1 MTEMTRCGN
10 PESLIAFVYD
20 ECELEERESIA
31 AHLAMCASCAE
42 EIQSLRDTRAHLG
55 AWSPP
60 ALPLGFQITRTEAE
74 SPTLAPGATGGRP
87 GKVLR
92 PAAFWSRPLP
102 AWAQVAAAALI
113 FAAGMSVNV
122 VRSSGEE
129 PARVASAPNATRPVA
144 VTAPRPASDF
154 AVTRAEFAR
163 LDARLRAMENADVAR
178 ASYAPRNTAAGNTA
192 AFDTDVLARVTALEQ
207 RVARGERENVGNF
220 ARLAVA
226 VEGARHELETNREA
240 AERVN
245 VMESELEQHKQFLRS
260 IGPAVTRVAFTN
272 GR

>member
-1 MTEMTRCGN
+1 MTRCGN

-60 ALPLGFQITRTEAE
+60 ALSLGFQITRTESE
-74 SPTLAPGATGGRP
+74 APA
-87 GKVLR
+87 KVLR
-92 PAAFWSRPLP
+92 PAAWWSRPMP

-122 VRSSGEE
+122 VRSSGQEA
-129 PARVASAPNATRPVA
+129 ARVASEPRATQPAAAP
-144 VTAPRPASDF
+144 APRAVSDF
-154 AVTRAEFAR
+154 SVTRAEFAR
-163 LDARLRAMENADVAR
+163 LDARLRAMENADVSR
-178 ASYAPRNTAAGNTA
+178 ASYAPRNGDS
-192 AFDTDVLARVTALEQ
+192 FDMDVAARVTALEQ
-207 RVARGERENVGNF
+207 RLAKSERETTGN
-220 ARLAVA
+220 LAQLANA
-226 VEGARHELETNREA
+226 VYGTRREIEA
-240 AERVN
+240 TRDASERVSVIEGELQQHREVLRN
-245 VMESELEQHKQFLRS
+245 VV
-260 IGPAVTRVAFTN
+260 PAGIARVAYTN

>member
-1 MTEMTRCGN
+1 MNEMTRCGN

-20 ECELEERESIA
+20 ECEVEERESIA

-60 ALPLGFQITRTEAE
+60 ALTLGFQITRTDQPAE
-74 SPTLAPGATGGRP
+74 VLPFAGPASRSSKSEGWWNRP
-87 GKVLR
+87 M
-92 PAAFWSRPLP
+92 P

-122 VRSSGEE
+122 VRSSGQE
-129 PARVASAPNATRPVA
+129 ATQVASQPRAIQPVALTASRPV
-144 VTAPRPASDF
+144 SDF
-154 AVTRAEFAR
+154 SVTRAEFAR
-163 LDARLRAMENADVAR
+163 LEARLRAMENADVAR
-178 ASYAPRNTAAGNTA
+178 ASYAPRTGE
-192 AFDTDVLARVTALEQ
+192 AFDTDVFARVTALEQ

-245 VMESELEQHKQFLRS
+245 VMEGELEQHKQLLRS